1 MASGDVLMR
10 SLGAGVNGPERIA
23 PARSGASGSNPAG
36 LEFATMLD
44 QARAGTLDSG
54 LPVRIAKS
62 SGVKLSD
69 EQLAR
74 LAPVVDRLHAGGAS
88 HALIAIDGR
97 LVKVDV
103 ITREVRE
110 EFDPSAQEVMDGIDA
125 VASAPAGQAALSEA
139 VGVPHV
145 GVLGPSL
152 SRALGRDDGSG
163 DE

>member
-23 PARSGASGSNPAG
+23 SARSGASGSSAAG
-36 LEFATMLD
+36 LDFATMLD
-44 QARAGTLDSG
+44 QARAGTLESG

-110 EFDPSAQEVMDGIDA
+110 EFDPSAQEVMEGIDA
-125 VASAPAGQAALSEA
+125 VASAPAGEA
-139 VGVPHV
+139 GRSGVVGVPNV